1 MIMRLDLQDEQTVQ
15 KLWSMQ
21 QRAYR
26 VEAELIGTEDIPPL
40 QESVE
45 QLRTCGE
52 TFYGYIVEGEL
63 AGAVSF
69 LIEGETLDI
78 HRMIVDPIHFR
89 KGIASQLLASVH
101 EHGCSKIVV
110 ATGSLNEPAVRLY
123 GRHGFILTDQ
133 KEIKPGL
140 WLSFF
145 EKTIRPRL

>member
-15 KLWSMQ
+15 KLWDMQ

-40 QESVE
+40 RESVE
-45 QLRTCGE
+45 QLRTCEE
-52 TFYGYIVEGEL
+52 TFYGFIEEGKL

-69 LIEGETLDI
+69 VIEGETLDI
-78 HRMIVDPIHFR
+78 HRMIVDPVHFR

-123 GRHGFILTDQ
+123 ERHGFTLKDQ
-133 KEIKPGL
+133 KEVRPGL
-140 WLSFF
+140 RLSFF
-145 EKTIRPRL
+145 EKTIQR